1 MEKIEAVLSAAVRLA
16 RLNLQK
22 HAPEMTST
30 QVISCA
36 ALLPAWAQGPYTAGQ
51 VVSHN
56 GQPWRCL
63 QAHDSSGDAAWAPG
77 IAPSLWGAY
86 HSTVAKWALPWVAPT
101 GAHDAYQA
109 GEYMIWTNGQTYRCT
124 TDNTVWGPDTL
135 PSAWTVVQ
143 PEGGAD

>member
-1 MEKIEAVLSAAVRLA
+1 MEKIEAALSAAVRLA

-77 IAPSLWGAY
+77 VAPSLWGPY
-86 HSTVAKWALPWVAPT
+86 HSRSYRWALPWIAPT
-101 GAHDAYQA
+101 GAQDAYQT
-109 GEYMIWTNGQTYRCT
+109 GEYMVWTDGQVWLCCQ
-124 TDNTVWGPDTL
+124 DATVHGPDLL
-135 PSAWTVVQ
+135 PQAWAAQ
-143 PEGGAD
+143 P